1 MSKLPSRIHL
11 QKKMLKILINF
22 FEKQLFGVS
31 SWWAEKLGIKA
42 SFVRL
47 FFIYAAFTNAIT
59 IIIYLSM
66 VFILKVRNHFKYR
79 KRKSVFDL

>member
-1 MSKLPSRIHL
+1 MSKLPSRKHVWEMIGI
-11 QKKMLKILINF
+11 LKNF
-22 FEKQLFGVS
+22 FEKRFFGVS

-47 FFIYAAFTNAIT
+47 FFIYATFTNAFT
-59 IIIYLSM
+59 ILIYLCM
-66 VFILKVRNHFKYR
+66 IFLLKIRNHFKYR